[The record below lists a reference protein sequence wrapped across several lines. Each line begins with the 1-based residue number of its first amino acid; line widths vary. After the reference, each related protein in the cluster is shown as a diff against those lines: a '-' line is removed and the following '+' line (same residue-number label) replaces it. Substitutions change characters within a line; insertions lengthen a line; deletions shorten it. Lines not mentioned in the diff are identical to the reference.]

1 MCFREVDQGRLGGAI
16 GQALRQ
22 APVAR
27 HAAHQA
33 DVPRPACQRLGQK
46 VWQHGIEHVQRAHVI
61 DLHVAQH
68 VGKVRNGTFTRKV
81 KASGQLRKPPA
92 WSLWEGLI
100 GALEAVGV
108 RYVELD
114 QEDGV
119 TWLAPLAL
127 FRSMGIRIDRGA
139 GPQLALPLEHW
150 ARVEVRAAGPEDVAA
165 MLAGLGG
172 VP

>member
-1 MCFREVDQGRLGGAI
+1 MGSGWFTYQSKA
-16 GQALRQ
+16 
-22 APVAR
+22 
-27 HAAHQA
+27 
-33 DVPRPACQRLGQK
+33 
-46 VWQHGIEHVQRAHVI
+46 
-61 DLHVAQH
+61 
-68 VGKVRNGTFTRKV
+68 VGKVQGGTFRRKV
-81 KASGQLRKPPA
+81 KPAHQLRQPPGWA
-92 WSLWEGLI
+92 LWEGLI

-119 TWLAPLAL
+119 TWLAPLEL
-127 FRSMGIRIDRGA
+127 FRTMGIRIDRGA
-139 GPQLALPLEHW
+139 GLQLALPLQYW

>member
-1 MCFREVDQGRLGGAI
+1 MSKGWITFK
-16 GQALRQ
+16 GQA
-22 APVAR
+22 
-27 HAAHQA
+27 
-33 DVPRPACQRLGQK
+33 
-46 VWQHGIEHVQRAHVI
+46 
-61 DLHVAQH
+61 
-68 VGKVRNGTFTRKV
+68 VGKVQGGIFRRTV
-81 KASGQLRKPPA
+81 KPVHQLRQPPA

-127 FRSMGIRIDRGA
+127 FRTMGIRIDRGA
-139 GPQLALPLEHW
+139 GLQLALPLQYW
-150 ARVEVRAAGPEDVAA
+150 ARSEIRPAGPEDVAA
-165 MLAGLGG
+165 MLAGRGG

>member
-1 MCFREVDQGRLGGAI
+1 MGKDWITWQ
-16 GQALRQ
+16 GQA
-22 APVAR
+22 
-27 HAAHQA
+27 
-33 DVPRPACQRLGQK
+33 
-46 VWQHGIEHVQRAHVI
+46 
-61 DLHVAQH
+61 

-172 VP
+172 AP

>member
-1 MCFREVDQGRLGGAI
+1 MGSGWFTYQSKA
-16 GQALRQ
+16 
-22 APVAR
+22 
-27 HAAHQA
+27 
-33 DVPRPACQRLGQK
+33 
-46 VWQHGIEHVQRAHVI
+46 
-61 DLHVAQH
+61 
-68 VGKVRNGTFTRKV
+68 VGKVQGGTFRRTV
-81 KASGQLRKPPA
+81 KLSGQLRQPPA
-92 WSLWEGLI
+92 WALWEGLI

-127 FRSMGIRIDRGA
+127 FRSMGIRIDRGQ

-150 ARVEVRAAGPEDVAA
+150 ARAEIRAAGPEDVAA
-165 MLAGLGG
+165 MLSGLGG